1 MHAPGL
7 KKKLAEGATVFA
19 GWIQAEHATNAAA
32 LARAGLDA
40 VVLDLQHGALDIA
53 EMRRGATAIITEGC
67 APIVRTPYSDTGMIG
82 RALDTGAEGIIAPM
96 INSAHD
102 ASAFAKAAK
111 FPPDGQRSW
120 GPDAIRRLWGMDNET
135 VLQTANDWVV
145 TWAMIETQT
154 AMDHMRAIVTTD
166 GIDGIFVGPNDLSI
180 ALSGGKSVNPGD
192 HVTLQACETIARR
205 AAAHNVY
212 AGIFANTPELASTYR
227 GMGFQFI
234 ALSTENALLSAGVR
248 AVLEQ
253 VRGEPR

>member
-1 MHAPGL
+1 MHAPSL
-7 KKKLAEGATVFA
+7 KKKLGEGATVFA

-40 VVLDLQHGALDIA
+40 VVLDLQHGALEIA
-53 EMRRGATAIITEGC
+53 EMRRGAADIIRGGS
-67 APIVRTPYSDTGMIG
+67 APVIRTPVADTGLIG
-82 RALDTGAEGIIAPM
+82 RALDTGAEGVIAPM

-120 GPDAIRRLWGMDNET
+120 GPDAARKLWGMDNET
-135 VLQTANDWVV
+135 IIQTSNDWVV

-166 GIDGIFVGPNDLSI
+166 GIDGIFVGPNDLSV
-180 ALSGGKSVNPGD
+180 ALSGGKWVNPGD
-192 HVTLQACETIARR
+192 HVTLQACEMIARR

-234 ALSTENALLSAGVR
+234 ALGTESALLDAGVR
-248 AVLEQ
+248 AVLER
-253 VRGEPR
+253 VRG